1 MKAHDYLI
9 KRNKLIKRIEERNSR
24 LINQF
29 YSYSTKTK
37 NNFIQKNSTSN
48 TTSFF
53 LFLSIAIRND
63 VDRNMLFHKT

>member
-53 LFLSIAIRND
+53 LFFIDSYTKRC
-63 VDRNMLFHKT
+63 